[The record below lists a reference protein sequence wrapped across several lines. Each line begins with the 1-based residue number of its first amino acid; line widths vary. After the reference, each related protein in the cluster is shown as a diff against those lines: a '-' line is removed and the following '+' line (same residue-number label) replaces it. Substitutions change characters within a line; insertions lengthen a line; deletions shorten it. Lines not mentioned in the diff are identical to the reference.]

1 MKCPA
6 LRELRPARTE
16 HSGLERLGMR
26 VLFAL
31 VVWRHIPGSI
41 NHLEISAPNGLARW
55 VDLRLLLDPQIFA
68 WCRYALA
75 VACALYVLRIGWSVA
90 LPYMALLSI
99 ATGTLINSTGAIAH
113 YLQIVSLVLATQTA
127 AHFYSLFATQRG
139 PGATRRAD
147 AENLVI
153 FWSQQAI
160 VATYLVSAL
169 TKLLRTSG
177 MWFFQSP
184 LIAVQII
191 KTNDQEYYNRLE
203 SANYDAGLATADW
216 MVQHP
221 LLTGLVLSTGLLLE
235 LAAPAALFGRW
246 YAAGV
251 GIALVLFHTSV
262 HQVMK
267 LNFLYNEYL
276 IWIYL
281 VNVPFWVLLAFGAL
295 QRAGAKRRP
304 V

>member
-1 MKCPA
+1 MNWRS
-6 LRELRPARTE
+6 LRELRPTQTE
-16 HSGLERLGMR
+16 HDGFERLAMR
-26 VLFAL
+26 VLFAV
-31 VVWRHIPGSI
+31 VVWRHIPGSLD
-41 NHLEISAPNGLARW
+41 HLEISAPNGLARW
-55 VDLRLLLDPQIFA
+55 ADLRFLLDPQVFA
-68 WCRYALA
+68 WCKYALA
-75 VACALYVLRIGWSVA
+75 AACALYVLRIGWSLV

-99 ATGTLINSTGAIAH
+99 GVGTLINSTGAIAH

-127 AHFYSLFATQRG
+127 AHFYNLFTLRG
-139 PGATRRAD
+139 VTGSAERAQ
-147 AENLVI
+147 AENRVI
-153 FWSQQAI
+153 YWSQQAI
-160 VATYLVSAL
+160 VATYVVSAL

-191 KTNDQEYYNRLE
+191 KTNDQEFYNRLE
-203 SANYDAGLATADW
+203 TASFDVGVATADW

-235 LAAPAALFGRW
+235 LAAPVALLGRW
-246 YAAGV
+246 YAAGIGV
-251 GIALVLFHTSV
+251 ALVLFHTSV

-281 VNVPFWVLLAFGAL
+281 VNVPFWVLLAFRAV
-295 QRAGAKRRP
+295 QRRRRAP
-304 V
+304 T

>member
-1 MKCPA
+1 MNWRSW
-6 LRELRPARTE
+6 RELRPVQTE
-16 HSGLERLGMR
+16 HNGFERLAMR

-31 VVWRHIPGSI
+31 VVWRHIPGSLD
-41 NHLEISAPNGLARW
+41 HLEISAPNGLARW
-55 VDLRLLLDPQIFA
+55 VDQGFLLDPQIFA
-68 WCRYALA
+68 WCKYALA

-99 ATGTLINSTGAIAH
+99 SVGTLINSTGAIAH

-127 AHFYSLFATQRG
+127 AHLYSLFAERG
-139 PGATRRAD
+139 VAHSTWRAE
-147 AENLVI
+147 AENRVI

-160 VATYLVSAL
+160 VATYVVSAF

-184 LIAVQII
+184 LIAVQIV
-191 KTNDQEYYNRLE
+191 KTNDQEFYNRLE
-203 SANYDAGLATADW
+203 TESYGVGLATAEW

-235 LAAPAALFGRW
+235 LAAPVALFGRW
-246 YAAGV
+246 YAAGL
-251 GIALVLFHTSV
+251 GLALVLFHTSV

-281 VNVPFWVLLAFGAL
+281 VNVPFWILLALRAV
-295 QRAGAKRRP
+295 QRRRSAP
-304 V
+304 G